1 MSISVET
8 AKEHLDDPAVLCCR
22 REKGKLIE
30 ASDLEDP
37 TLFPDYEDS
46 GLLELPD
53 DVLKIGQVLGATLNQ
68 TKDALVPLTPEVV
81 DNIQD
86 PSAEE
91 DSDDEDSTD
100 DVVSN
105 SASAS
110 SNTVTGVVNSGMS
123 NGVLHLSVKEGK
135 GIEMDVPLSII
146 NQGVAQAVPA
156 SDASNQGVNESSS
169 STENKVDEE
178 VVRSL
183 TRKHFKIDKVEFG
196 DETKIDGTTLVIG
209 DADELCKEAI
219 ESQEIVKDMKISVIT
234 PDDYHK
240 YTNSIMDVQPIAT
253 KEKGELGEGVTR
265 VLDGIVTV
273 LTGTDENGVQVGEFG
288 SSEGYVDENVMWGR
302 PGAIDKGEIMLVIN
316 ATVQAGTIRERR
328 GPRGAH
334 EAADL
339 IVEKI
344 REALKKAD
352 DGLVVNTETIE
363 QKRRYGNKRVLLVK
377 EIMGQGAMHDNLIL
391 PKEPVGTLGAQANV
405 DLGNLPIMLSPL
417 EILDGGIHAL
427 TCIGPA
433 SKETSRHYWRE
444 PLVEEA
450 LKDEDI
456 DVVGVCLIG
465 SPQANTQ
472 KSYVSKRL
480 GMWAEAM
487 GLDGAIVTTEGFG
500 NNHIDYGENI
510 EAIGSRGV
518 PVVGITYSAVQGE
531 LVTGNKYMDAIV
543 DNNKSRWGIENEV
556 LENNT
561 LCQEDAIRALAM
573 LETKMAGGKIKKP
586 ERKWNP
592 NVKLNNIELIEKA
605 TGKKIEL
612 VENEQSLPMSE
623 KRKKHYEKDAN

>member
-8 AKEHLDDPAVLCCR
+8 AKEHLNDPAVLCCR
-22 REKGKLIE
+22 REKGKLLE

-53 DVLKIGQVLGATLNQ
+53 NVLTIGQVLGATLDK
-68 TKDALVPLTPEVV
+68 TMDALLPLTPDVV

-86 PSAEE
+86 PSAQNDDEE
-91 DSDDEDSTD
+91 DKDDDTTESDESSTTSS
-100 DVVSN
+100 DVTT
-105 SASAS
+105 
-110 SNTVTGVVNSGMS
+110 TVAN
-123 NGVLHLSVKEGK
+123 NGVSDGMLHLSVKEGK
-135 GIEMDVPLSII
+135 DIKLDVPLAMV
-146 NQGVAQAVPA
+146 NQGAVQSAPA
-156 SDASNQGVNESSS
+156 ASQESNETTDSQQ
-169 STENKVDEE
+169 EEKVDEE

-209 DADELCKEAI
+209 NPDQLCKEALVDH
-219 ESQEIVKDMKISVIT
+219 EIVKDMKISVIT

-265 VLDGIVTV
+265 VLDGVVAV

-316 ATVQAGTIRERR
+316 ATVQAGTNRERR

-334 EAADL
+334 EAADT
-339 IVEKI
+339 IVEHI

-352 DGLVVNTETIE
+352 DGLVVNTEKLE
-363 QKRRYGNKRVLLVK
+363 QKRRFGNKRVLLVK

-417 EILDGGIHAL
+417 EVLDGGIHAL

-450 LKDEDI
+450 LADEDI

-543 DNNKSRWGIENEV
+543 DNNKSKWGIENEV

-592 NVKLNNIELIEKA
+592 NVKLNNIDLIEKA
-605 TGKKIEL
+605 TGKKINL
-612 VENEQSLPMSE
+612 VKNEQSLPMSK
-623 KRKKHYEKDAN
+623 KRKEHYEKDVD

>member
-8 AKEHLDDPAVLCCR
+8 AKEHLNDPAVLCCR
-22 REKGKLIE
+22 REKGKLLE

-53 DVLKIGQVLGATLNQ
+53 NVLTIGQVLGATLDK
-68 TKDALVPLTPEVV
+68 TMDALLPLTPDVV

-86 PSAEE
+86 PSAQNDDEE
-91 DSDDEDSTD
+91 DKDDDTTESDESSTTSS
-100 DVVSN
+100 DVTT
-105 SASAS
+105 
-110 SNTVTGVVNSGMS
+110 TVAN
-123 NGVLHLSVKEGK
+123 NGVSDGMLHLSVKEGK
-135 GIEMDVPLSII
+135 GIKLDVPLAMV
-146 NQGVAQAVPA
+146 NQGAVQSAPA
-156 SDASNQGVNESSS
+156 ASQESNETTDSQQ
-169 STENKVDEE
+169 EEKVDEE

-209 DADELCKEAI
+209 NPDQLCKEALVDH
-219 ESQEIVKDMKISVIT
+219 EIVKDMKISVIT

-265 VLDGIVTV
+265 ALDGVVAV

-316 ATVQAGTIRERR
+316 ATVQAGTNRERR

-334 EAADL
+334 EAADT
-339 IVEKI
+339 IVEHI

-352 DGLVVNTETIE
+352 DGLVVNTEKLE
-363 QKRRYGNKRVLLVK
+363 QKRRFGNKRVLLVK

-417 EILDGGIHAL
+417 EVLDGGIHAL

-450 LKDEDI
+450 LADEDI

-543 DNNKSRWGIENEV
+543 DNNKSKWGIENEV

-592 NVKLNNIELIEKA
+592 NVKLNNIDLIEKA
-605 TGKKIEL
+605 TGKKINL
-612 VENEQSLPMSE
+612 VKNEQSLPMSK
-623 KRKKHYEKDAN
+623 KRKEHYEKDVD

>member
-8 AKEHLDDPAVLCCR
+8 AKEHLNDPAVLCCR
-22 REKGKLIE
+22 REKGKLLE

-46 GLLELPD
+46 GLLKLPD
-53 DVLKIGQVLGATLNQ
+53 DHLTIGQVLGATLNK
-68 TKDALVPLTPEVV
+68 TMDALMPLTPDVV

-86 PSAEE
+86 PSAQNDEE
-91 DSDDEDSTD
+91 EAA
-100 DVVSN
+100 DVVSTEKDTT
-105 SASAS
+105 SAS
-110 SNTVTGVVNSGMS
+110 SDVTAAVANGNVS
-123 NGVLHLSVKEGK
+123 NGVVHLSVKEGK
-135 GIEMDVPLSII
+135 GIELDVPLAMM
-146 NQGVAQAVPA
+146 QQAAEQAAPSVGETKETTSQQEP
-156 SDASNQGVNESSS
+156 E
-169 STENKVDEE
+169 VDEE
-178 VVRSL
+178 VIRTL

-209 DADELCKEAI
+209 NTDELCKEAL
-219 ESQEIVKDMKISVIT
+219 ENHEIVKDISVSVIT

-265 VLDGIVTV
+265 VLDGVVTV

-316 ATVQAGTIRERR
+316 ATVQAGTNRERR

-334 EAADL
+334 EAADM
-339 IVEKI
+339 IVEHI

-352 DGLVVNTETIE
+352 DSLVVDTEKIE
-363 QKRRYGNKRVLLVK
+363 QKRRFGNKRVLLVK

-417 EILDGGIHAL
+417 EVLDGGIHAL

-444 PLVEEA
+444 SLVEEA

-543 DNNKSRWGIENEV
+543 DNNKSKWGIENEV

-592 NVKLNNIELIEKA
+592 NVKLNNIDLIEKA

-612 VENEQSLPMSE
+612 AKNEQSLPMSK
-623 KRKKHYEKDAN
+623 KRKEHYEKDVD

>member
-316 ATVQAGTIRERR
+316 ATVQAGTNRERR

-573 LETKMAGGKIKKP
+573 LETKMAGGKSKKP

>member
-8 AKEHLDDPAVLCCR
+8 AKEHLNDPAVLCCR
-22 REKGKLIE
+22 REKGKLLE

-53 DVLKIGQVLGATLNQ
+53 NVLKIGQVLGATLDK
-68 TKDALVPLTPEVV
+68 TMDALLPLTPDVV

-86 PSAEE
+86 PSAQDDEE
-91 DSDDEDSTD
+91 DTDNAPATEDATPASP
-100 DVVSN
+100 DVT
-105 SASAS
+105 A
-110 SNTVTGVVNSGMS
+110 TVANGNVS
-123 NGVLHLSVKEGK
+123 NGVVHLSVKEGK
-135 GIEMDVPLSII
+135 GIELDVPLAMV
-146 NQGVAQAVPA
+146 NQGAVKNAPSA
-156 SDASNQGVNESSS
+156 GETKETTSQQEP
-169 STENKVDEE
+169 EVDEE
-178 VVRSL
+178 VVRTL

-209 DADELCKEAI
+209 NTDELCKEAL
-219 ESQEIVKDMKISVIT
+219 ENHEIVKDISVSVIT

-253 KEKGELGEGVTR
+253 KEEGELGEGVTR
-265 VLDGIVTV
+265 VLDGVVTV

-316 ATVQAGTIRERR
+316 ATVQAGTNRERR

-334 EAADL
+334 EAADT
-339 IVEKI
+339 IVEHI

-352 DGLVVNTETIE
+352 DSLVVDTEKIE
-363 QKRRYGNKRVLLVK
+363 QKRRFGNKRVLLVK

-417 EILDGGIHAL
+417 EVLDGGIHAL

-518 PVVGITYSAVQGE
+518 PVVGITYSAIQGE

-543 DNNKSRWGIENEV
+543 DNNKSKWGIENEV

-592 NVKLNNIELIEKA
+592 NVKLNNIDLIEKA

-612 VENEQSLPMSE
+612 AKNEQSLPMSK
-623 KRKKHYEKDAN
+623 KRKEHYEKDVD

>member
-1 MSISVET
+1 MSISIET

-22 REKGKLIE
+22 REKGKLLE

-37 TLFPDYEDS
+37 SLFPDYEDS
-46 GLLELPD
+46 GLLKLPD
-53 DVLKIGQVLGATLNQ
+53 DALKIGQVLGATL
-68 TKDALVPLTPEVV
+68 TKTMDALLPLTPDVV

-91 DSDDEDSTD
+91 NSDESAKEESAATADSSQTT
-100 DVVSN
+100 
-105 SASAS
+105 S
-110 SNTVTGVVNSGMS
+110 SNVASNVVN
-123 NGVLHLSVKEGK
+123 NGVSDGMLHLSVEEGK
-135 GIEMDVPLSII
+135 NIQLDVPLTMI
-146 NQGVAQAVPA
+146 NQGAAPA
-156 SDASNQGVNESSS
+156 APGA
-169 STENKVDEE
+169 TEAGSKNAPAEKKEEVDEE

-183 TRKHFKIDKVEFG
+183 TRKHFKIDKIDFG

-209 DADELCKEAI
+209 KPDQLCEDAV
-219 ESQEIVKDMKISVIT
+219 ESQEIVKNMKISVIT
-234 PDDYHK
+234 PDNYHK

-253 KEKGELGEGVTR
+253 KEKGDLGEGVTR
-265 VLDGIVTV
+265 VLDGVVMV

-302 PGAIDKGEIMLVIN
+302 PGAIDKGEIMLVID
-316 ATVQAGTIRERR
+316 ATVQAGTNRERR

-352 DGLVVNTETIE
+352 DSLVVNTEKLE

-450 LKDEDI
+450 LNDEDI

-472 KSYVSKRL
+472 KTYVSKRL

-518 PVVGITYSAVQGE
+518 PVVGVTYSAVQGE

-573 LETKMAGGKIKKP
+573 LETKMAGGKIKAP
-586 ERKWNP
+586 ERRWNP
-592 NVKLNNIELIEKA
+592 NVKLNNIDLIEKA

-612 VENEQSLPMSE
+612 VDNEQSLPMSE
-623 KRKKHYEKDAN
+623 KRREHYEKDAD

>member
-8 AKEHLDDPAVLCCR
+8 AKEHLNDPAVLCCR
-22 REKGKLIE
+22 REKGKLLE

-53 DVLKIGQVLGATLNQ
+53 NVLTIGQVLGATLDK
-68 TKDALVPLTPEVV
+68 TMDALLPLTPDVV

-86 PSAEE
+86 PSAQNDDEE
-91 DSDDEDSTD
+91 DKDDDTTESDESSTTSS
-100 DVVSN
+100 DVTT
-105 SASAS
+105 
-110 SNTVTGVVNSGMS
+110 TVAN
-123 NGVLHLSVKEGK
+123 NGVSDGMLHLSVKEGK
-135 GIEMDVPLSII
+135 DIKLDVPLAMV
-146 NQGVAQAVPA
+146 NQGAVQSAPA
-156 SDASNQGVNESSS
+156 ASQESNETTDSQQ
-169 STENKVDEE
+169 EEKVDEE

-183 TRKHFKIDKVEFG
+183 TRKHFKIDKVEFS

-209 DADELCKEAI
+209 NPDQLCKEALVDH
-219 ESQEIVKDMKISVIT
+219 EIVKDMKISVIT

-265 VLDGIVTV
+265 VLDGVVAV

-316 ATVQAGTIRERR
+316 ATVQAGTNRERR

-334 EAADL
+334 EAADT
-339 IVEKI
+339 IVEHI

-352 DGLVVNTETIE
+352 DGLVVNTEKLE
-363 QKRRYGNKRVLLVK
+363 QKRRFGNKRVLLVK

-417 EILDGGIHAL
+417 EVLDGGIHAL

-450 LKDEDI
+450 LADEDI

-543 DNNKSRWGIENEV
+543 DNNKSKWGIENEI

-592 NVKLNNIELIEKA
+592 NVKLNNIDLIEKA
-605 TGKKIEL
+605 TGKKINL
-612 VENEQSLPMSE
+612 VKNEQSLPMSK
-623 KRKKHYEKDAN
+623 KRKEHYEKDVD

>member
-8 AKEHLDDPAVLCCR
+8 AKEHLNDPAVLCCR
-22 REKGKLIE
+22 REKGKLLE

-53 DVLKIGQVLGATLNQ
+53 NVLKIGQVLGATLDK
-68 TKDALVPLTPEVV
+68 TMDALLPLTPDVV

-86 PSAEE
+86 PSAQDDEE
-91 DSDDEDSTD
+91 DTDNAPATEDATPASP
-100 DVVSN
+100 DVT
-105 SASAS
+105 A
-110 SNTVTGVVNSGMS
+110 TVANGNVS
-123 NGVLHLSVKEGK
+123 NGVVHLSVKEGK
-135 GIEMDVPLSII
+135 GIELDVPLAMV
-146 NQGVAQAVPA
+146 NQGAVKNAPSA
-156 SDASNQGVNESSS
+156 GETKETTSQQEP
-169 STENKVDEE
+169 EVDEE
-178 VVRSL
+178 VVRTL

-209 DADELCKEAI
+209 NTDELCKEAL
-219 ESQEIVKDMKISVIT
+219 ENHEIVKDISVSVIT

-253 KEKGELGEGVTR
+253 KEEGELGEGVTR
-265 VLDGIVTV
+265 VLDGVVTV

-316 ATVQAGTIRERR
+316 ATVQAGTNRERR

-334 EAADL
+334 EAADT
-339 IVEKI
+339 IVEHI

-352 DGLVVNTETIE
+352 DSLVVDTEKIE
-363 QKRRYGNKRVLLVK
+363 QKRRFGNKRVLLVK

-417 EILDGGIHAL
+417 EVLDGGIHAL

-510 EAIGSRGV
+510 EAIGLRGV
-518 PVVGITYSAVQGE
+518 PVVGITYSAIQGE

-543 DNNKSRWGIENEV
+543 DNNKSKWGIENEV

-592 NVKLNNIELIEKA
+592 NVKLNNIDLIEKA

-612 VENEQSLPMSE
+612 AKNEQSLPMSK
-623 KRKKHYEKDAN
+623 KRKEHYEKDVD

>member
-8 AKEHLDDPAVLCCR
+8 AKEHLNDPAVLCCR
-22 REKGKLIE
+22 REKGKLLE

-53 DVLKIGQVLGATLNQ
+53 NVLTIGQVLGATLNK
-68 TKDALVPLTPEVV
+68 TMDALLPLTPDVV

-86 PSAEE
+86 PSAQK
-91 DSDDEDSTD
+91 DDEDASD
-100 DVVSN
+100 DS
-105 SASAS
+105 SAKDDDSSAAS
-110 SNTVTGVVNSGMS
+110 SDVTTTAVANNGVSD
-123 NGVLHLSVKEGK
+123 GVLHLSVKEGK
-135 GIEMDVPLSII
+135 DIKLDVPLALV
-146 NQGVAQAVPA
+146 NQGAVQSAPA
-156 SDASNQGVNESSS
+156 ASQESNGTAASQQ
-169 STENKVDEE
+169 EPQVDEE

-209 DADELCKEAI
+209 NPDKLCKDALENH
-219 ESQEIVKDMKISVIT
+219 EIVKDMKISVIT

-265 VLDGIVTV
+265 VLDGVVTV

-316 ATVQAGTIRERR
+316 ATVQAGTNRERR

-334 EAADL
+334 EAADT
-339 IVEKI
+339 IVEHI

-352 DGLVVNTETIE
+352 DSLVVNTEKLE
-363 QKRRYGNKRVLLVK
+363 QKRRFGNKRVLLVK

-450 LKDEDI
+450 LADEDI

-487 GLDGAIVTTEGFG
+487 DLDGAIVTTEGFG

-543 DNNKSRWGIENEV
+543 DNNKSKWGIENEV

-592 NVKLNNIELIEKA
+592 NVKLNNIDLIEKA
-605 TGKKIEL
+605 TGKKINL
-612 VENEQSLPMSE
+612 VKNEQSLPMSK
-623 KRKKHYEKDAN
+623 KRKEHYEKDVD

>member
-8 AKEHLDDPAVLCCR
+8 AKEHLNDPAVLCCR
-22 REKGKLIE
+22 REKGKLLE

-53 DVLKIGQVLGATLNQ
+53 NVLTIGQVLGATLDK
-68 TKDALVPLTPEVV
+68 TMDALLPLTPDVV

-86 PSAEE
+86 PSAQNDDEE
-91 DSDDEDSTD
+91 DKDDDTTESDESSTTSS
-100 DVVSN
+100 DVTT
-105 SASAS
+105 
-110 SNTVTGVVNSGMS
+110 TVAN
-123 NGVLHLSVKEGK
+123 NGVSDGMLHLSVKEGK
-135 GIEMDVPLSII
+135 DIKLDVPLAMV
-146 NQGVAQAVPA
+146 NQGAVQSAPA
-156 SDASNQGVNESSS
+156 ASQESNETTDSQQ
-169 STENKVDEE
+169 EEKVDEE

-183 TRKHFKIDKVEFG
+183 TRKHFKIDKVEFS

-209 DADELCKEAI
+209 NPDQLCKEALVDH
-219 ESQEIVKDMKISVIT
+219 EIVKDMKISVIT

-265 VLDGIVTV
+265 VLDGVVAV

-316 ATVQAGTIRERR
+316 ATVQAGTNRERR

-334 EAADL
+334 EAADT
-339 IVEKI
+339 IVEHI

-352 DGLVVNTETIE
+352 DGLVVNTEKLE
-363 QKRRYGNKRVLLVK
+363 QKRRFGNKRVLLVK

-417 EILDGGIHAL
+417 EVLDGGIHAL

-450 LKDEDI
+450 LADEDI

-543 DNNKSRWGIENEV
+543 DNNKSKWGIENEV

-592 NVKLNNIELIEKA
+592 NVKLINIDLIEKA
-605 TGKKIEL
+605 TGKKINL
-612 VENEQSLPMSE
+612 VKNEQSLPMSK
-623 KRKKHYEKDAN
+623 KRKEHYEKDVD

>member
-8 AKEHLDDPAVLCCR
+8 AKEHLNDPAVLCCR
-22 REKGKLIE
+22 REKGKLLE

-53 DVLKIGQVLGATLNQ
+53 NVLTIGQVLGATLNK
-68 TKDALVPLTPEVV
+68 TMDALLPLTPDVV

-86 PSAEE
+86 PSAQNDDEEATE
-91 DSDDEDSTD
+91 DSSAKDEGS
-100 DVVSN
+100 
-105 SASAS
+105 SAAS
-110 SNTVTGVVNSGMS
+110 SDVTTAVAN
-123 NGVLHLSVKEGK
+123 NGVSDGMLHLSVKEGK
-135 GIEMDVPLSII
+135 DIKLDVPLAMV
-146 NQGVAQAVPA
+146 NQGAVQSAPA
-156 SDASNQGVNESSS
+156 ASQASNETAASQQEP
-169 STENKVDEE
+169 EVDEE

-183 TRKHFKIDKVEFG
+183 TRKHFKIDKIEFG

-209 DADELCKEAI
+209 NPDQLCKDAVEA
-219 ESQEIVKDMKISVIT
+219 QEIVKDMKISVIT

-265 VLDGIVTV
+265 VLDGVVTV

-302 PGAIDKGEIMLVIN
+302 PGAIDKGEIMLVID
-316 ATVQAGTIRERR
+316 ATVQAGTNRERR

-334 EAADL
+334 EAADT
-339 IVEKI
+339 IVEHI

-352 DGLVVNTETIE
+352 DSLVVNTEKLE
-363 QKRRYGNKRVLLVK
+363 QKRRFGNKRVLLVK

-450 LKDEDI
+450 LADEDI

-487 GLDGAIVTTEGFG
+487 DLDGAIVTTEGFG

-543 DNNKSRWGIENEV
+543 DNNKSKWGIENEV

-592 NVKLNNIELIEKA
+592 NVKLNNIDLIEKA
-605 TGKKIEL
+605 TGKKINL
-612 VENEQSLPMSE
+612 VKNEQSLPMSK
-623 KRKKHYEKDAN
+623 KRKEHYEKDVD

>member
-156 SDASNQGVNESSS
+156 SDDSNQGVNESSS

-316 ATVQAGTIRERR
+316 ATVQAGTNRERR

>member
-46 GLLELPD
+46 GLLELPN

-316 ATVQAGTIRERR
+316 ATVQAGTNRERR

>member
-8 AKEHLDDPAVLCCR
+8 AKEHLNDPAVLCCR
-22 REKGKLIE
+22 REKGKLLE

-53 DVLKIGQVLGATLNQ
+53 NVLKIGQVLGATLNK
-68 TKDALVPLTPEVV
+68 TMDALLPLTPDVV

-86 PSAEE
+86 PSAQDDEE
-91 DSDDEDSTD
+91 DTDNAPATEDATPASP
-100 DVVSN
+100 DVT
-105 SASAS
+105 A
-110 SNTVTGVVNSGMS
+110 TVANGNVS
-123 NGVLHLSVKEGK
+123 NGVVHLSVKEGK
-135 GIEMDVPLSII
+135 GIELDVPLAMV
-146 NQGVAQAVPA
+146 NQGAVKNAPSA
-156 SDASNQGVNESSS
+156 GETKETTSQQEP
-169 STENKVDEE
+169 EVDEE
-178 VVRSL
+178 VVRTL

-209 DADELCKEAI
+209 NTDELCKEAL
-219 ESQEIVKDMKISVIT
+219 ENHEIVKDISVSVIT

-253 KEKGELGEGVTR
+253 KEEGELGEGVTR
-265 VLDGIVTV
+265 VLDGVVTV

-316 ATVQAGTIRERR
+316 ATVQAGTNRERR

-334 EAADL
+334 EAADT
-339 IVEKI
+339 IVEHI

-352 DGLVVNTETIE
+352 DSLVVDTEKIE
-363 QKRRYGNKRVLLVK
+363 QKRRFGNKRVLLVK

-417 EILDGGIHAL
+417 EVLDGGIHAL

-518 PVVGITYSAVQGE
+518 PVVGITYSAIQGE

-543 DNNKSRWGIENEV
+543 DNNKSKWGIENEV

-592 NVKLNNIELIEKA
+592 NVKLNNIDLIEKA

-612 VENEQSLPMSE
+612 AKNEQSLPMSK
-623 KRKKHYEKDAN
+623 KRKEHYEKDVD

>member
-8 AKEHLDDPAVLCCR
+8 AKEHLNDPAVLCCR
-22 REKGKLIE
+22 REKGKLLE

-53 DVLKIGQVLGATLNQ
+53 NVLKIGQVLGATLDK
-68 TKDALVPLTPEVV
+68 TMDALLPLTPDVV

-86 PSAEE
+86 PSAQN
-91 DSDDEDSTD
+91 DDEEATD
-100 DVVSN
+100 DESTAEDT
-105 SASAS
+105 ASAS
-110 SNTVTGVVNSGMS
+110 SDITATVANGNVS
-123 NGVLHLSVKEGK
+123 NGVVHLSVKEGK
-135 GIEMDVPLSII
+135 GIELDVPLAMM
-146 NQGVAQAVPA
+146 QQAAEQAAPSA
-156 SDASNQGVNESSS
+156 GETKETTSQQEP
-169 STENKVDEE
+169 EVDEE
-178 VVRSL
+178 VIRTL

-209 DADELCKEAI
+209 NTDELCKEAL
-219 ESQEIVKDMKISVIT
+219 ENHEIVKDISVSVIT

-240 YTNSIMDVQPIAT
+240 FTNSIMDVQPIAT

-265 VLDGIVTV
+265 VLDGVVTV

-316 ATVQAGTIRERR
+316 ATVQAGTNRERR

-334 EAADL
+334 EAADT
-339 IVEKI
+339 IVEHI

-352 DGLVVNTETIE
+352 DSLVVDTEKIE
-363 QKRRYGNKRVLLVK
+363 QKRRFGNKRVLLVK

-417 EILDGGIHAL
+417 EVLDGGIHAL

-543 DNNKSRWGIENEV
+543 DNNKSKWGIENEI

-592 NVKLNNIELIEKA
+592 NVKLNNIDLIEKA

-612 VENEQSLPMSE
+612 AKNEQSLPMSK
-623 KRKKHYEKDAN
+623 KRKEHYEKDVD

>member
-316 ATVQAGTIRERR
+316 ATVQAGTNRERR

-480 GMWAEAM
+480 GMWAEAL
-487 GLDGAIVTTEGFG
+487 GLDGAIVTT
-500 NNHIDYGENI
+500 
-510 EAIGSRGV
+510 
-518 PVVGITYSAVQGE
+518 
-531 LVTGNKYMDAIV
+531 
-543 DNNKSRWGIENEV
+543 
-556 LENNT
+556 
-561 LCQEDAIRALAM
+561 
-573 LETKMAGGKIKKP
+573 
-586 ERKWNP
+586 
-592 NVKLNNIELIEKA
+592 
-605 TGKKIEL
+605 
-612 VENEQSLPMSE
+612 
-623 KRKKHYEKDAN
+623 

>member
-8 AKEHLDDPAVLCCR
+8 AKEHLNDPAVLCCR
-22 REKGKLIE
+22 REKGKLLE

-53 DVLKIGQVLGATLNQ
+53 NVLTIGQVLGATLDK
-68 TKDALVPLTPEVV
+68 TMDALLPLTPDVV

-86 PSAEE
+86 PSAQNDDEE
-91 DSDDEDSTD
+91 DKDDDTTESDESSTTSS
-100 DVVSN
+100 DVTT
-105 SASAS
+105 
-110 SNTVTGVVNSGMS
+110 TVAN
-123 NGVLHLSVKEGK
+123 NGVSDGMLHLSVKEGK
-135 GIEMDVPLSII
+135 DIKLDVPLAMV
-146 NQGVAQAVPA
+146 NQGAIQSAPA
-156 SDASNQGVNESSS
+156 ASQESNETTDSQQ
-169 STENKVDEE
+169 EEKVDEE

-183 TRKHFKIDKVEFG
+183 TRKHFKIDKVEFS

-209 DADELCKEAI
+209 NPDQLCKEALVDH
-219 ESQEIVKDMKISVIT
+219 EIVKDMKISVIT

-265 VLDGIVTV
+265 VLDGVVTV

-316 ATVQAGTIRERR
+316 ATVQAGTNRERR

-334 EAADL
+334 EAADT
-339 IVEKI
+339 IVEHI

-352 DGLVVNTETIE
+352 DGLVVNTEKLE
-363 QKRRYGNKRVLLVK
+363 QKRRFGNKRVLLVK

-417 EILDGGIHAL
+417 EVLDGGIHAL

-450 LKDEDI
+450 LADEDI

-543 DNNKSRWGIENEV
+543 DNNKSKWGIENEV

-592 NVKLNNIELIEKA
+592 NVKLNNIDLIEKA
-605 TGKKIEL
+605 TGKKINL
-612 VENEQSLPMSE
+612 VKNEQSLPMSK
-623 KRKKHYEKDAN
+623 KRKEHYEKDVD

>member
-8 AKEHLDDPAVLCCR
+8 AKEHLNDPAVLCCR
-22 REKGKLIE
+22 REKGKVLE

-46 GLLELPD
+46 GLLKLPD
-53 DVLKIGQVLGATLNQ
+53 NYLKIGQVLGATLNK
-68 TKDALVPLTPEVV
+68 TMDALLPLTPDVV

-86 PSAEE
+86 PSAQKE
-91 DSDDEDSTD
+91 DEDSGSD
-100 DVVSN
+100 S
-105 SASAS
+105 SAADNESATAS
-110 SNTVTGVVNSGMS
+110 SDVTTGTVNNGAAQGM
-123 NGVLHLSVKEGK
+123 LHLSVKEGQD
-135 GIEMDVPLSII
+135 IQLDVPLSMV
-146 NQGVAQAVPA
+146 NQGALQGAPA
-156 SDASNQGVNESSS
+156 AKASASADNSQSEP
-169 STENKVDEE
+169 KVDEE

-196 DETKIDGTTLVIG
+196 DETKIDGTTLEIG
-209 DADELCKEAI
+209 NAKKLCEEAVK
-219 ESQEIVKDMKISVIT
+219 SQEIVKDMKMSVIT
-234 PDDYHK
+234 PDNYHQ

-253 KEKGELGEGVTR
+253 KEKGELGTGITR
-265 VLDGIVTV
+265 VLDGVVMI
-273 LTGTDENGVQVGEFG
+273 LTGTDENGVQCGEFG

-302 PGAIDKGEIMLVIN
+302 PGAIDKGEIILVIN
-316 ATVQAGTIRERR
+316 ATVQAGTNRERR

-334 EAADL
+334 EAADT

-352 DGLVVNTETIE
+352 DSLVVKTDKLE

-450 LKDEDI
+450 LKDKDI

-465 SPQANTQ
+465 SPQANTD
-472 KSYVSKRL
+472 KSYVSARL

-487 GLDGAIVTTEGFG
+487 NLDGAVVTTEGFG

-510 EAIGSRGV
+510 AAIGSRGI
-518 PVVGITYSAVQGE
+518 PVVGITYSAVQGQ

-543 DNNKSRWGIENEV
+543 DNNKSKWGIENEI

-605 TGKKIEL
+605 TGKKIDL
-612 VENEQSLPMSE
+612 VKNEQSLPMSK
-623 KRKKHYEKDAN
+623 KRKEHYEKDA

>member
-8 AKEHLDDPAVLCCR
+8 AKEHLNDPAVLCCR
-22 REKGKLIE
+22 REKGKLLE

-53 DVLKIGQVLGATLNQ
+53 NVLTIGQVLGATLDK
-68 TKDALVPLTPEVV
+68 TMDALLPLTPDVV

-86 PSAEE
+86 PSAQNDDEE
-91 DSDDEDSTD
+91 DKDDDTTESDESSTTSS
-100 DVVSN
+100 DVTT
-105 SASAS
+105 
-110 SNTVTGVVNSGMS
+110 TVAN
-123 NGVLHLSVKEGK
+123 NGVSDGMLHLSVKEGK
-135 GIEMDVPLSII
+135 DIKLDVPLAMV
-146 NQGVAQAVPA
+146 NQGAVQSAPA
-156 SDASNQGVNESSS
+156 ASQESNETTDSQQ
-169 STENKVDEE
+169 EEKVDEE

-183 TRKHFKIDKVEFG
+183 TRKHFKIDKVEFS

-209 DADELCKEAI
+209 NPDQLCKEALVDH
-219 ESQEIVKDMKISVIT
+219 EIVKDMKISVIT

-265 VLDGIVTV
+265 VLDGVVAV

-316 ATVQAGTIRERR
+316 ATVQAGTNRERR

-334 EAADL
+334 EAADT
-339 IVEKI
+339 IVEHI

-352 DGLVVNTETIE
+352 DGLVVNTEKLE
-363 QKRRYGNKRVLLVK
+363 QKRRFGNKRVLLVK

-417 EILDGGIHAL
+417 EVLDGGIHAL

-450 LKDEDI
+450 LADEDI

-543 DNNKSRWGIENEV
+543 DNNKSKWGIENEV

-592 NVKLNNIELIEKA
+592 NVKLNNIDLIEKA
-605 TGKKIEL
+605 TGKKINL
-612 VENEQSLPMSE
+612 VKNEQSLPMSK
-623 KRKKHYEKDAN
+623 KRKEHYEKDVD

>member
-8 AKEHLDDPAVLCCR
+8 AKEHLNDPAVLCCR
-22 REKGKLIE
+22 REKGKLLE

-53 DVLKIGQVLGATLNQ
+53 NVLTIGQVLGATLDK
-68 TKDALVPLTPEVV
+68 TMDALLPLTPDVV

-86 PSAEE
+86 PSAQNDDEE
-91 DSDDEDSTD
+91 DKDDDTTESDESSTTSS
-100 DVVSN
+100 DVTT
-105 SASAS
+105 
-110 SNTVTGVVNSGMS
+110 TVAN
-123 NGVLHLSVKEGK
+123 NGVSDGMLHLSVKEGK
-135 GIEMDVPLSII
+135 GIKLDVPLAMV
-146 NQGVAQAVPA
+146 NQGAVQSAPA
-156 SDASNQGVNESSS
+156 ASQESNETTDSQQ
-169 STENKVDEE
+169 EEKVDEE

-183 TRKHFKIDKVEFG
+183 TRKYFKIDKVEFG

-209 DADELCKEAI
+209 NPDQLCKKALVDH
-219 ESQEIVKDMKISVIT
+219 EIVKDMKISVIT

-240 YTNSIMDVQPIAT
+240 YTNSIMDVQPIAN

-265 VLDGIVTV
+265 VLDGVVAV

-316 ATVQAGTIRERR
+316 ATVQAGTNRERR

-334 EAADL
+334 EAADT
-339 IVEKI
+339 IVEHI

-352 DGLVVNTETIE
+352 DGLVVNTEKLE
-363 QKRRYGNKRVLLVK
+363 QKRRFGNKRVLLVK

-417 EILDGGIHAL
+417 EVLDGGIHAL

-450 LKDEDI
+450 LADEDI

-543 DNNKSRWGIENEV
+543 DNNKSKWGIENEV

-592 NVKLNNIELIEKA
+592 NVKLNNIDLIEKA
-605 TGKKIEL
+605 TGKKINL
-612 VENEQSLPMSE
+612 VKNEQSLPMSK
-623 KRKKHYEKDAN
+623 KRKEHYEKDVD

>member
-316 ATVQAGTIRERR
+316 ATVQAGTNRERR

>member
-8 AKEHLDDPAVLCCR
+8 AKEHLNDPAVLCCR
-22 REKGKLIE
+22 REKGKLLE

-53 DVLKIGQVLGATLNQ
+53 NVLKIGQVLGATLNK
-68 TKDALVPLTPEVV
+68 TMDALMPLTPDVV

-86 PSAEE
+86 PSAQDDEE
-91 DSDDEDSTD
+91 DTDNAPATEDATPASP
-100 DVVSN
+100 DVT
-105 SASAS
+105 A
-110 SNTVTGVVNSGMS
+110 TVANGNVS
-123 NGVLHLSVKEGK
+123 NGVVHLSVKEGK
-135 GIEMDVPLSII
+135 GIELDVPLAMV
-146 NQGVAQAVPA
+146 NQGAVKNAPSA
-156 SDASNQGVNESSS
+156 GETKETTSQQEP
-169 STENKVDEE
+169 EVDEE
-178 VVRSL
+178 VVRTL

-209 DADELCKEAI
+209 NTDELCKEAL
-219 ESQEIVKDMKISVIT
+219 ENHEIVKDISVSVIT

-253 KEKGELGEGVTR
+253 KEEGELGEGVTR
-265 VLDGIVTV
+265 VLDGVVTV

-316 ATVQAGTIRERR
+316 ATVQAGTNRERR

-334 EAADL
+334 EAADT
-339 IVEKI
+339 IVEHI

-352 DGLVVNTETIE
+352 DSLVVDTEKIE
-363 QKRRYGNKRVLLVK
+363 QKRRFGNKRVLLVK

-417 EILDGGIHAL
+417 EVLDGGIHAL

-518 PVVGITYSAVQGE
+518 PVVGITYSAIQGE

-543 DNNKSRWGIENEV
+543 DNNKSKWGIENEV

-592 NVKLNNIELIEKA
+592 NVKLNNIDLIEKA

-612 VENEQSLPMSE
+612 AKNEQSLPMSK
-623 KRKKHYEKDAN
+623 KRKEHYEKDVD

>member
-8 AKEHLDDPAVLCCR
+8 AKEHLNDPAVLCCR
-22 REKGKLIE
+22 REKGKLLE

-46 GLLELPD
+46 GLLKLPD
-53 DVLKIGQVLGATLNQ
+53 DVLKIGQVLGATLNK
-68 TKDALVPLTPEVV
+68 TMDALLPLTPDVV

-86 PSAEE
+86 PSAQN
-91 DSDDEDSTD
+91 DDEEAADDSSAAGDEAPATSSD
-100 DVVSN
+100 VTTTVVSGN
-105 SASAS
+105 S
-110 SNTVTGVVNSGMS
+110 SNGM
-123 NGVLHLSVKEGK
+123 LHLSVKEGK
-135 GIEMDVPLSII
+135 GIQLDVPLSMV
-146 NQGVAQAVPA
+146 NQGATQSAPVAANQE
-156 SDASNQGVNESSS
+156 SNDTSSQ
-169 STENKVDEE
+169 EEKVDEE

-183 TRKHFKIDKVEFG
+183 TRKHFKIDKIEFG

-209 DADELCKEAI
+209 NPDQLCKDAV
-219 ESQEIVKDMKISVIT
+219 ESQEIVKDMTIDVIT

-265 VLDGIVTV
+265 VLDGVVTV

-316 ATVQAGTIRERR
+316 ATVQAGTNRERR

-334 EAADL
+334 EAADT
-339 IVEKI
+339 IVEHI

-352 DGLVVNTETIE
+352 DSLVVDTDKLE

-450 LKDEDI
+450 LNDEDI

-487 GLDGAIVTTEGFG
+487 DLDGAVVTTEGFG

-543 DNNKSRWGIENEV
+543 DNNKSKWGIENEV

-592 NVKLNNIELIEKA
+592 NVKLNNIDLIEKA

-612 VENEQSLPMSE
+612 AKNEQSLPMSK
-623 KRKKHYEKDAN
+623 KRKEHYEKDVD

>member
-8 AKEHLDDPAVLCCR
+8 AKEHLNDPAVLCCR
-22 REKGKLIE
+22 REKGKLLE

-53 DVLKIGQVLGATLNQ
+53 NVLKIGQVLGATLDK
-68 TKDALVPLTPEVV
+68 TMDALLPLTPDVV

-86 PSAEE
+86 PSAQDDEE
-91 DSDDEDSTD
+91 DTD
-100 DVVSN
+100 D
-105 SASAS
+105 ASATEDATPAS
-110 SNTVTGVVNSGMS
+110 PDVTATVANGNVS
-123 NGVLHLSVKEGK
+123 NGVVHLSVKEGK
-135 GIEMDVPLSII
+135 GIELDVPLAMV
-146 NQGVAQAVPA
+146 NQGAVKTAPSA
-156 SDASNQGVNESSS
+156 GETKETTSQQEP
-169 STENKVDEE
+169 EVDEE
-178 VVRSL
+178 VVRTL

-209 DADELCKEAI
+209 NTDELCKEAL
-219 ESQEIVKDMKISVIT
+219 ENHEIVKDISVSVIT

-253 KEKGELGEGVTR
+253 KEEGELGEGVTR
-265 VLDGIVTV
+265 VLDGVVTV

-316 ATVQAGTIRERR
+316 ATVQAGTNRERR

-334 EAADL
+334 EAADT
-339 IVEKI
+339 IVEHI

-352 DGLVVNTETIE
+352 DSLVVDTEKIE
-363 QKRRYGNKRVLLVK
+363 QKRRFGNKRVLLVK

-417 EILDGGIHAL
+417 EVLDGGIHAL

-518 PVVGITYSAVQGE
+518 PVVGITYSAIQGE

-543 DNNKSRWGIENEV
+543 DNNKSKWGIENEV

-592 NVKLNNIELIEKA
+592 NVKLNNIDLIEKA

-612 VENEQSLPMSE
+612 AKNEQSLPMSK
-623 KRKKHYEKDAN
+623 KRKEHYEKDVD

>member
-316 ATVQAGTIRERR
+316 ATVQAGTNRERR

-405 DLGNLPIMLSPL
+405 DLCNLPIMLSPL